1 MAIEREVKATG
12 KEDGNITKLCN
23 SSKYWEEV
31 LKDQAIK
38 QIKNDQYEYYVDR
51 HGKKTYVHIF
61 EKEGEKHLRTD
72 WDETEKNNLLELPDC

>member
-31 LKDQAIK
+31 LKDQ
-38 QIKNDQYEYYVDR
+38 V
-51 HGKKTYVHIF
+51 
-61 EKEGEKHLRTD
+61 
-72 WDETEKNNLLELPDC
+72 